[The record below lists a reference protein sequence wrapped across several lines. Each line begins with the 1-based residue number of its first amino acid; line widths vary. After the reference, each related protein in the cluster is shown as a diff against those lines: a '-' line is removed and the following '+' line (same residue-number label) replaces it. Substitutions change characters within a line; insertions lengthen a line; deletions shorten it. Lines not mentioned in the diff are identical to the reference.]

1 MKGKCKMAYY
11 VTNIEKIGSELI
23 ITLDNGKTVKY
34 DCKENI
40 MTSYTN
46 RKVKNFPSAISD
58 KPMDMSNT
66 GLRWALYEVRSYRN
80 NSMPKSF
87 KKLEMFINDLDL
99 IELAYS
105 GCIPDECPKGYIKY
119 LRDNNKKISYDS
131 LALFKALKKLNKNDF
146 AVYSKI
152 MNVNRDCAE
161 WYYNA
166 SSNDRNK
173 FNKIFNVSA
182 KEFNWNLKFDFM
194 GWCDLCFNSSTIEV
208 LGERWIDFL
217 DDNRSFKYNSRL
229 IKTLLDNKR
238 NEKIIENELK
248 IKAIEKLSNDT
259 YTIKVPETLKDFTD
273 EGQMQNNCVGHYYHN
288 SIAKGENLVYFIRL
302 TKSPEKSYITNR
314 YRTAFKAT
322 VESRKINNTN
332 NNDVQA
338 KELIKQIDKMIT
350 ELLK

>member
-1 MKGKCKMAYY
+1 MAYY
-11 VTNIEKIGSELI
+11 VTNIEKIGSEII
-23 ITLDNGKTVKY
+23 ITLDSGKTVKY

-58 KPMDMSNT
+58 SPMDMSNT
-66 GLRWALYEVRSYRN
+66 GLRWALSEVSGYRN
-80 NSMPKSF
+80 NLMPKSF

-99 IELAYS
+99 IKTIYS
-105 GCIPDECPKGYIKY
+105 PYIPNECPKGYIKY
-119 LRDNNKKISYDS
+119 LRDNNKKIDYDS
-131 LALFKALKKLNKNDF
+131 LALFKASKKLNKNDF
-146 AVYSKI
+146 VIYSQIINEHK
-152 MNVNRDCAE
+152 NCAE
-161 WYYNA
+161 WYLNS
-166 SSNDRNK
+166 SSNGRNK

-182 KEFNWNLKFDFM
+182 KEFNWSLRSDFFD
-194 GWCDLCFNSSTIEV
+194 WCNVCLEPSTVKV
-208 LGERWIDFL
+208 LGERWVDFL
-217 DDNRSFKYNSRL
+217 DDNRNFKYNSKL
-229 IKTLLDNKR
+229 IRALLDNKR
-238 NEKIIENELK
+238 GEKIIENELK

-314 YRTAFKAT
+314 YNISSNKT
-322 VESRKINNTN
+322 VETRKVNNTS
-332 NNDVQA
+332 NNDMNA
-338 KELIKQIDKMIT
+338 RELIKQIDKMIA